1 MHNFN
6 YSVIIPHYNDCDKLC
21 RCISSIP
28 IRNDIQ
34 IIVVD
39 DVSNSQ
45 IFEKIKI
52 FCKNRE
58 NIEIYQNETN
68 SGAGY
73 SRNIGIEH
81 SIGKWLI
88 FADCDDYFTPK
99 AFDSFDKFY
108 DSQSDVIYF
117 DANICNNS
125 ESFVIQETNYK
136 NIVQY
141 ISGKNKKI
149 IRTTNWEPWGKMFY
163 RKFLEE
169 NSIKFHETRV
179 MNDAFFS
186 INAGVCAKTID
197 VSLDKVYNYIVYE
210 NSVSR
215 KMDIEKDLERFGEI
229 LSINK
234 LLCKTKQYKF
244 YTIDVFGPFF
254 NFFKKF
260 GIREFSKLKKVLKIN
275 GFYMGIPV
283 HSVFHKIRKKIRC
296 HQ

>member
-1 MHNFN
+1 MDIK
-6 YSVIIPHYNDCDKLC
+6 YTVVIAHYEAEEFLDI
-21 RCISSIP
+21 CINSIP
-28 IRNDIQ
+28 KRNDIQ
-34 IIVVD
+34 IIVID
-39 DVSNSQ
+39 DLSNEPVFLS
-45 IFEKIKI
+45 I
-52 FCKNRE
+52 CKKYENID
-58 NIEIYQNETN
+58 NIEILRNERN
-68 SGAGY
+68 LGAGY
-73 SRNIGIEH
+73 SRNKGLSKAE
-81 SIGKWLI
+81 GRWVV

-149 IRTTNWEPWGKMFY
+149 IRTTNWEPWGKMFS

-244 YTIDVFGPFF
+244 YTIDIFGPFF

-260 GIREFSKLKKVLKIN
+260 GISEFSKLKNVLKIN